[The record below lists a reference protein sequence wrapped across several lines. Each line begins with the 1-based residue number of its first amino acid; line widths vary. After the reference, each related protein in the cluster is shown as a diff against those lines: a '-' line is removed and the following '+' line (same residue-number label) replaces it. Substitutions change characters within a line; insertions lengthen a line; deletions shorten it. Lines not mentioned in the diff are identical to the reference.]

1 MRIYQTPF
9 EAFKETERELF
20 EMGITVAPQTM
31 QDKQI
36 AGDPAYLT
44 KEVRGY
50 AFKIVDWTWS
60 IEHIKRVLHHFF
72 EEETDA
78 VLTYVL
84 AEFRERVCG
93 KATNPGTAYLHRKDL
108 WEEYLHNGKFAY
120 TYSERI
126 TPQLQ
131 IILGELRTN
140 PESRQAVVNIHSN
153 ICPLIC
159 GAMIKTEKD
168 DCIKIYDNGHIDL
181 EEINYVEPSID
192 LHNRGGGGRL
202 PCSMYYQIMVREEKV
217 DLIYTMRS
225 CDFLIHFPVDISLA
239 LLLQDWFA
247 DSLGLAT
254 GTFTYFTGSLHAYQ
268 KDMAERGIF

>member
-1 MRIYQTPF
+1 MRIYTNLF

-20 EMGITVAPQTM
+20 EMGISVQPQSM
-31 QDKQI
+31 QDKI
-36 AGDPAYLT
+36 IRNDPNYLT
-44 KEVRGY
+44 KEIRGY
-50 AFKIVDWTWS
+50 AFKIVDCAWNMAQV
-60 IEHIKRVLHHFF
+60 KRALHHFF
-72 EEETDA
+72 EERTDD

-84 AEFRERVCG
+84 AEFRERVQG

-131 IILGELRTN
+131 IILEELRTN
-140 PESRQAVVNIHSN
+140 PESRQAIINIHSN
-153 ICPLIC
+153 ICPERY
-159 GAMIKTEKD
+159 T
-168 DCIKIYDNGHIDL
+168 NSTTSRHP
-181 EEINYVEPSID
+181 NYVVQSSKD
-192 LHNRGGGGRL
+192 LGNRGGGGRL

-247 DSLGLAT
+247 DSLSLAT

-268 KDMAERGIF
+268 KDMVERGIF

>member
-1 MRIYQTPF
+1 MRIFTNPF
-9 EAFKETERELF
+9 EAFKEVERDLW

-31 QDKQI
+31 QDKKI
-36 AGDPAYLT
+36 AGDPAYVT

-50 AFKIVDWTWS
+50 SFKIVDWSWNIT
-60 IEHIKRVLHHFF
+60 HIKRALHHFF

-84 AEFRERVCG
+84 AEFRERVQG

-108 WEEYLHNGKFAY
+108 WEEYLHDGKFAY

-131 IILGELRTN
+131 IILEELRTN
-140 PESRQAVVNIHSN
+140 PESRQAIINIHSN
-153 ICPLIC
+153 ISPLIC
-159 GAMIKTEKD
+159 GAMIKMEKD
-168 DCIKIYDNGHIDL
+168 GCIKIYDDGHINL
-181 EEINYVEPSID
+181 EETNYVEPSID
-192 LHNRGGGGRL
+192 LCNRGGGGRL

-225 CDFLIHFPVDISLA
+225 CDFLVHFPVDISLA
-239 LLLQDWFA
+239 LLLQDWFS
-247 DSLGLAT
+247 DSLGLKT

-268 KDMAERGIF
+268 KDMINRGIF